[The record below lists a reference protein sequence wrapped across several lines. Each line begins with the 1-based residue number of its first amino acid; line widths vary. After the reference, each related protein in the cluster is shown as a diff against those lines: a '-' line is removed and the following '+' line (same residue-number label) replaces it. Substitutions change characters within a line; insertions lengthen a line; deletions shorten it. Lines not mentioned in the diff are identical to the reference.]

1 MRTGSSRRRRRDWKP
16 LSGGNDL
23 HDGQDDLLQN
33 EKLMS
38 MIMCHRQQRG
48 REQQVHS
55 ASAERETTVDGD
67 SLPQL
72 IRFLMDDHQGAET
85 ERQAAEDRKVNSVD

>member
-1 MRTGSSRRRRRDWKP
+1 
-16 LSGGNDL
+16 
-23 HDGQDDLLQN
+23 
-33 EKLMS
+33 MS

-55 ASAERETTVDGD
+55 ASAEREATVDGD

-72 IRFLMDDHQGAET
+72 IRFLMDNHQGAET
-85 ERQAAEDRKVNSVD
+85 ERQAAEDRTLCRLSMRHFCRQIVQVEAKEDDFCKSMSCQNPPELSVGT